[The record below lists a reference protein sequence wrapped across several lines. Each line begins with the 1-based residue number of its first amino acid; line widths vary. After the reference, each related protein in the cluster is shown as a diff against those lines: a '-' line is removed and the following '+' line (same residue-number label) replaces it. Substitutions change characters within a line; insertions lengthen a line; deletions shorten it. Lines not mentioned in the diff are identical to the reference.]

1 MNLSNRYAYSDPT
14 ANEAIQNIITQENR
28 RRRLAEI
35 NKKAEARWLRSQ
47 RRNGGQYEQK
57 NN

>member
-14 ANEAIQNIITQENR
+14 ANEAIQNIMTQENR
-28 RRRLAEI
+28 KRRLNEI
-35 NKKAEARWLRSQ
+35 NKRAEERWLRSQ

-57 NN
+57 NS

>member
-14 ANEAIQNIITQENR
+14 ANEAIQNIMTQENR
-28 RRRLAEI
+28 KRRLAEI

-47 RRNGGQYEQK
+47 MKNGK
-57 NN
+57 RKILV

>member
-35 NKKAEARWLRSQ
+35 NKKAEERWLRSQ
-47 RRNGGQYEQK
+47 IKNGKRKILVY
-57 NN
+57 

>member
-14 ANEAIQNIITQENR
+14 ANEAIQNIMTQENR
-28 RRRLAEI
+28 KRRLNEI
-35 NKKAEARWLRSQ
+35 NKRAEERWHRSQ

-57 NN
+57 NS